1 MVEGT
6 IGLAQRWTAIFE
18 GHADAADEIIADNC
32 VFHDFPEGTPNGPD
46 GVRQAAESLRNAFP
60 DVHPVDEQ
68 FLAEGEPG
76 DGPLRAARH
85 ASRPVHGSC
94 PQRQRGQDHGHQR
107 VRVAE
112 GKVAEHWTIMDT
124 WGVMQQIGAVPR

>member
-6 IGLAQRWTAIFE
+6 IGLAQRWTAVFE

-32 VFHDFPEGTPNGPD
+32 VFHDFPPGTPNGPD
-46 GVRQAAESLRNAFP
+46 GVRQAAEALRTAFP

-68 FLAEGEPG
+68 FLAEGDRVMAHYVLRG
-76 DGPLRAARH
+76 THRGPFMGVAPTGKEVRITGIN
-85 ASRPVHGSC
+85 VF
-94 PQRQRGQDHGHQR
+94 R
-107 VRVAE
+107 VVG